1 MKISDTVKVLR
12 LFIVVFSNH
21 LPSKDN
27 DYSNSCNTENNDY
40 VLGRCLLQLSFVNK
54 S

>member
-12 LFIVVFSNH
+12 MFIVVFSNH
-21 LPSKDN
+21 QPSKDN
-27 DYSNSCNTENNDY
+27 DYSNSCSTENDC
-40 VLGRCLLQLSFVNK
+40 VLGQYLLQLPFVNK

>member
-12 LFIVVFSNH
+12 MFIVVFSNH

-27 DYSNSCNTENNDY
+27 DTATAVVQKIMTMYWVGVSSNY
-40 VLGRCLLQLSFVNK
+40 HL
-54 S
+54 